1 MIIVTS
7 TQTEL
12 AQKDDCY
19 QTGNLFKQLL
29 TQNLSYAFETVSGNS
44 DGQNM
49 KLQRTLCP
57 CLGHSKSST
66 GHLGKICIDFYFQL
80 YE

>member
-19 QTGNLFKQLL
+19 QTGNFYKQLL
-29 TQNLSYAFETVSGNS
+29 T
-44 DGQNM
+44 
-49 KLQRTLCP
+49 
-57 CLGHSKSST
+57 
-66 GHLGKICIDFYFQL
+66 
-80 YE
+80 